1 MIPNV
6 IYRIDVSNEANN
18 DQELY
23 IGLPR
28 TTFKVRYNNHKQ
40 DVKHIKYQYN
50 TELTR
55 FIWNLKNNNIKYY
68 IQWKVIDKV

>member
-1 MIPNV
+1 MIRNV
-6 IYRIDVSNEANN
+6 IYRVDVSNEANN

-23 IGLPR
+23 IGLSR